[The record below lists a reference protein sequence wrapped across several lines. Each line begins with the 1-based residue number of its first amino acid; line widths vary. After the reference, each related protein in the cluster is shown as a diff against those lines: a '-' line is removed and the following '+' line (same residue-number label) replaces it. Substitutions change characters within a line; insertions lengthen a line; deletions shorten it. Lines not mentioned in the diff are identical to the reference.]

1 MKIPNL
7 SKITK
12 KMKLPSFS
20 INIKTFLMWLLLIF
34 YLVMIMVHFFMKTLE
49 NFSRSESRVINDLSG
64 NLQKQ
69 IDINRKNTLDNST
82 VMTNLIPD
90 IQYNIFDLSNNFYSS
105 FYKNKPIDLSSNF
118 TPTKPIDL
126 SSNFTPI

>member
-49 NFSRSESRVINDLSG
+49 NFSQIESRVINDLSG
-64 NLQKQ
+64 NVQKQ
-69 IDINRKNTLDNST
+69 IDINRKNTLDNYT
-82 VMTNLIPD
+82 VMTELIPD
-90 IQYNIFDLSNNFYSS
+90 IQKNIFDLSNNFYSS

-118 TPTKPIDL
+118 ISTTP
-126 SSNFTPI
+126 

>member
-82 VMTNLIPD
+82 VMTKLIPD